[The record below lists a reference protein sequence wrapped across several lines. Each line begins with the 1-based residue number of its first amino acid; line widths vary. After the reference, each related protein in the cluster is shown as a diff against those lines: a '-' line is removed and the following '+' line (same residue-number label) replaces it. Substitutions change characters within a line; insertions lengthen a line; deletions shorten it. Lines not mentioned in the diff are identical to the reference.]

1 MPTCSAVQPHET
13 ASHDTV
19 SATVSSVLLL
29 AGLFVACVFFPIA
42 GSNLHAYQHHIASH
56 RAISPNTHTS
66 VKELRTSGFNGAS
79 SLLLTAMR
87 HIEKEFYVSKTNGS
101 TGKQSAGNGAPHIKS
116 AAVETADGKK
126 SSLKNTASKSSVKDE
141 AAVKHV
147 TENDAPE
154 VGPKATAA
162 TAKIKISP
170 NDQKVKV
177 ARDKLAELYRDK
189 ENNLWRIGE
198 HALDTDKELG
208 DGKAIE
214 LAKELHIA
222 VGTIANFNISFNTS
236 KVLSF
241 YEGNNVL
248 TMGNTGFTP
257 AEGWIAEV
265 GGEIS
270 QFYGYKFLRLYQQS
284 DFTKAPNGANV
295 LKPGI
300 PSYAIKPGYQLSPGD
315 PMYADINGDGKIDDT
330 DRTTLGSPN
339 PKFLGG
345 FSNTLNYQNWSF
357 SFFFKY
363 SFGNKVLN
371 YTSFTESAPG
381 STWRNMPAT
390 YNNRW
395 TGDNTNTTISRLILN
410 GLTDVSTNPGKLSS
424 LYVEDGSF
432 LRLNSVAL
440 SYKIPKKLLQKF
452 GVEALGIT
460 FSAYNLWTLTNYS
473 GNSPEA
479 STMNVYAPPMGTGYS
494 EITNS
499 TPYSSMTRGYDR
511 NATPR
516 PINVSLA
523 INLKF

>member
-1 MPTCSAVQPHET
+1 MTHPSTMPTCSAVQPHET

-222 VGTIANFNISFNTS
+222 VGTIANLKSVAKRVPAPLRNEQ
-236 KVLSF
+236 LSWDHHRLVAKIKDDKLK
-241 YEGNNVL
+241 EKWLDWAADNHKTTRELADKLPKGKIKTNKAVPGAKPLLAWL
-248 TMGNTGFTP
+248 TEE
-257 AEGWIAEV
+257 AV
-265 GGEIS
+265 
-270 QFYGYKFLRLYQQS
+270 
-284 DFTKAPNGANV
+284 
-295 LKPGI
+295 
-300 PSYAIKPGYQLSPGD
+300 PSYRDWDDERQEHVAKELGPILAKLKELSELFPAVE
-315 PMYADINGDGKIDDT
+315 PETTEKSAD
-330 DRTTLGSPN
+330 
-339 PKFLGG
+339 
-345 FSNTLNYQNWSF
+345 
-357 SFFFKY
+357 
-363 SFGNKVLN
+363 
-371 YTSFTESAPG
+371 
-381 STWRNMPAT
+381 
-390 YNNRW
+390 
-395 TGDNTNTTISRLILN
+395 
-410 GLTDVSTNPGKLSS
+410 
-424 LYVEDGSF
+424 
-432 LRLNSVAL
+432 
-440 SYKIPKKLLQKF
+440 
-452 GVEALGIT
+452 
-460 FSAYNLWTLTNYS
+460 
-473 GNSPEA
+473 
-479 STMNVYAPPMGTGYS
+479 
-494 EITNS
+494 
-499 TPYSSMTRGYDR
+499 
-511 NATPR
+511 
-516 PINVSLA
+516 
-523 INLKF
+523 